1 MKTHSVFRPAS
12 GLACRSAFSAA
23 SRAGLVL
30 LVAACAPRPAADED
44 ASGSAAATDLTPAQE
59 LVARSVAFHDPDG
72 VWGSRSI
79 SMSWVGTDGEGGER
93 VAVDLE
99 FGADERDFALA
110 GRYRGSAIEYETTAD
125 GWSAS
130 VDGVAQADLPD
141 ADRERMR
148 LHREDGMFWRSY
160 YGFLAGLPMKI
171 SDPGSHLDHDVIET
185 AFMDREVHAVRVTY
199 DPDTGGD
206 TWYFYFDPATAQ
218 LVGCRFYH
226 EESANDGEYI
236 TFEGLTG
243 DSGLR
248 LPRLRGWYVNADG
261 RHLGTD
267 EVRTVRVG
275 P

>member
-1 MKTHSVFRPAS
+1 METLRKVRPAAGVALRPAS
-12 GLACRSAFSAA
+12 PAL
-23 SRAGLVL
+23 LVL
-30 LVAACAPRPAADED
+30 LAAACGPAPADED
-44 ASGSAAATDLTPAQE
+44 GSVTRAETALTPAQE

-79 SMSWVGTDGEGGER
+79 AMSWAGTDGEGGER

-110 GRYRGSAIEYETTAD
+110 GRYRGFSIEYETTAE
-125 GWSAS
+125 GWSAT
-130 VDGVAQADLPD
+130 VDGVAQAELPE

-148 LHREDGMFWRSY
+148 LHREGGMFWRSY

-171 SDPGSHLDHDVIET
+171 ADPGAHLDPEIIET
-185 AFMDREVHAVRVTY
+185 IFMDREVHAVRVTY
-199 DPDTGGD
+199 DADVGGD

-226 EESANDGEYI
+226 DESANDGEYI
-236 TFEGLTG
+236 VFEELTEG
-243 DSGLR
+243 GGLR
-248 LPRLRGWYVNADG
+248 LPRLRGWYMNADD

-267 EVRTVRVG
+267 EAGTIRVG

>member
-1 MKTHSVFRPAS
+1 MFRPAF
-12 GLACRSAFSAA
+12 RRA
-23 SRAGLVL
+23 SRTVSWVWLIVLAAG
-30 LVAACAPRPAADED
+30 CGSRPPADGD
-44 ASGSAAATDLTPAQE
+44 ASGPVAEADLTPAQE

-110 GRYRGSAIEYETTAD
+110 GRYRGSSIEYETTAG
-125 GWSAS
+125 GWSAT

-171 SDPGSHLDHDVIET
+171 SDPGAHLDPNVIET

-199 DPDTGGD
+199 DAETGGD
-206 TWYFYFDPATAQ
+206 TWYFYFDPGTAQ
-218 LVGCRFYH
+218 LAGCRFYH
-226 EESANDGEYI
+226 DESANDGEYI
-236 TFEGLTG
+236 TFEGLAEG
-243 DSGLR
+243 GGLR

-267 EVRTVRVG
+267 EVGTIRVG

>member
-1 MKTHSVFRPAS
+1 MKTPRMLRPAFRPAS
-12 GLACRSAFSAA
+12 RTVSWLWLVVLA
-23 SRAGLVL
+23 AG
-30 LVAACAPRPAADED
+30 CGPRPPADED
-44 ASGSAAATDLTPAQE
+44 ASGSVAAADLTPAQE

-72 VWGSRSI
+72 IWGSRSI

-110 GRYRGSAIEYETTAD
+110 GRYRGSSIEYETRTD
-125 GWSAS
+125 GWSAT

-171 SDPGSHLDHDVIET
+171 SDPGSHLDPDVIET
-185 AFMDREVHAVRVTY
+185 AFLDRDVHAVRVTY

-206 TWYFYFDPATAQ
+206 TWYFYFDPGTAQ

-226 EESANDGEYI
+226 DESANDGEYI
-236 TFEGLTG
+236 AFEGLAEG
-243 DSGLR
+243 GGLR

-267 EVRTVRVG
+267 EVGTIRVG
-275 P
+275 S